1 MGNHN
6 SGRRPLRKELDK
18 ILKAEGK
25 KSLGIIMDIRDDKS
39 NPAPVRLE
47 AACYI
52 ANQLYGKPGQRLDI
66 DAEVKSDVFWHV
78 GKGYVDTPSP

>member
-1 MGNHN
+1 M
-6 SGRRPLRKELDK
+6 
-18 ILKAEGK
+18 
-25 KSLGIIMDIRDDKS
+25 GIIMDIRDDKS

-78 GKGYVDTPSP
+78 GKGYVDSATPESGEAKNDVPCAKGEASGG